1 MLPAWRGC
9 VGYEVLWHLVA
20 SLVNLCQVV
29 CKGLHCLRIVAGSN
43 KRIVAGSNNNNA
55 GRQNIIIIP
64 AGRKKMPTG
73 RKQNTGRQKN

>member
-1 MLPAWRGC
+1 M
-9 VGYEVLWHLVA
+9 
-20 SLVNLCQVV
+20 
-29 CKGLHCLRIVAGSN
+29 HCLRIVAGSN